1 MKKRNRVSVF
11 KTILLWMLPLCI
23 SFNAAAAVSGTQS
36 DGGEDMD
43 WEDMDWEDMDWE
55 DMDSE
60 PSGDGVAISSEVTL
74 HLVSENERFAFWY
87 DTTGADIYVL
97 DKRSG
102 YMWSNTV
109 SREYYPRTDVSEAIR
124 TVLLQATVA
133 DEEGAGTV
141 IQLCDAV
148 GDQGS
153 IRLTPDYTADGLS
166 LGAELVKF
174 SVSFTVRFTLNEN
187 GLAASIPAGSIRQG
201 EGNRIV
207 SITLMPFFG
216 GARTD
221 RDGYLLIPDGSG
233 ALVRFDNSETKEE
246 RVYSYSLYGQ
256 SEQDIQALVGRDE
269 QDIKKCMLPVFG
281 IRNDTNGFLAAVTD
295 GAESTYLNV
304 VPYGYQCPKMA
315 RCYFTFMYHYTE
327 KLTINS
333 KTIEQIMPQQEL
345 SDRAV
350 QYFLLDT
357 DSTYSDMAAVY
368 RAHLEERGILRNRV
382 SVHPGEVSLDVLM
395 GVKKKGM
402 FFETLVNMTDC
413 AGVRNIVSDLR
424 GNGVDSLELSL
435 QGWNDG
441 GITDYP
447 TPQKVAGKLG
457 GKKEWQTLLREL
469 GEQGVCTYG
478 YNDFFT
484 AYPDSKNVNL
494 RKEVIRDYV
503 GNIHMN
509 LAGTTILVN
518 PRAALDRYLTAALK
532 SGLYPTSGLS
542 LARAGQWLWNSFQS
556 GAESTRAQTVAA
568 IEEAFGKVQDAGV
581 PLQLYGGNQYV
592 LPYADSLREI
602 PDTNSGYYYETVSVP
617 FFQLVV
623 NGYYRY
629 TSVAGNMS
637 YDQSY
642 QKLKWI
648 EYGCLP
654 YYIVTEKSSLELID
668 TEYNRLFSSEYSM
681 WGQTIAAVSREFSD
695 RLGVIDG
702 AIMIRHTI
710 LSDTLSRL
718 EYDNG
723 AVICINYADE
733 AVQVDG
739 RQIEPMDYGVW
750 SRTEGGMTK

>member
-1 MKKRNRVSVF
+1 MKKRSRVSVF
-11 KTILLWMLPLCI
+11 KMMLLLLLPLCI
-23 SFNAAAAVSGTQS
+23 SFSAAAAVSGGQPDS
-36 DGGEDMD
+36 E
-43 WEDMDWEDMDWE
+43 EDMDWEDMDWE
-55 DMDSE
+55 DMDSDSE
-60 PSGDGVAISSEVTL
+60 SSGDNVSISSEVTL
-74 HLVSENERFAFWY
+74 RLVSENERFAFWY
-87 DTTGADIYVL
+87 DTTGADVYVR

-102 YMWSNTV
+102 HLWSNTV
-109 SREYYPRTDVSEAIR
+109 SHDYYLRSDVAEAVK

-153 IRLTPDYTADGLS
+153 IRLTPEYTADGLS
-166 LGAELVKF
+166 LGVELVKF
-174 SVSFTVRFTLNEN
+174 SVSFTVEFTLNEN
-187 GLAASIPAGSIRQG
+187 GLAASIPAESIRQG

-216 GARTD
+216 AARTD
-221 RDGYLLIPDGSG
+221 LDGYLLIPDGSG
-233 ALVRFDNSETKEE
+233 ALVRFDNTETKEE

-256 SEQDIQALVGRDE
+256 SEQDIQALVSRDE
-269 QDIKKCMLPVFG
+269 QDIKNCMLPVFG
-281 IRNDTNGFLAAVTD
+281 VRNDKNGFLAAVTD
-295 GAESTYLNV
+295 GAENTYLNV
-304 VPYGYQCPKMA
+304 VPYGYQCPKLA

-345 SDRAV
+345 SDRTV

-357 DSTYSDMAAVY
+357 DSSYSDMAAVY
-368 RAHLEERGILRNRV
+368 RSYLEERGILQKNI

-402 FFETLVNMTDC
+402 FFETFVDMTDC
-413 AGVRNIVSDLR
+413 DEVRSIVSDLQD
-424 GNGVDSLELSL
+424 NGVRSLELSL
-435 QGWNDG
+435 QGWNSG

-457 GKKEWQTLLREL
+457 GKKQWQTLLEEL
-469 GEQGVCTYG
+469 GEKGIRTYV

-503 GNIHMN
+503 GNIHMD
-509 LAGTTILVN
+509 LTGTTIVVD
-518 PRAALDRYLTAALK
+518 PYVSLDKYLTAARK
-532 SGLYPTSGLS
+532 SGLYPNAGLS
-542 LARAGQWLWNSFQS
+542 LARSGQWLWNSFQS
-556 GAESTRAQTVAA
+556 GKENTRAQTVSAVEA
-568 IEEAFGKVQDAGV
+568 AFGRAREVGI
-581 PLQLYGGNQYV
+581 PLQMYGGNQYV

-602 PDTNSGYYYETVSVP
+602 PDTNSGYYYESVSVP

-623 NGYYRY
+623 NGYFRY

-637 YDQSY
+637 YDSNY

-648 EYGCLP
+648 EYGCQP

-668 TEYNRLFSSEYSM
+668 TEYDRLFSSEYSM

-695 RLGVIDG
+695 RLGAIDG
-702 AIMIRHTI
+702 AVMLRHTI
-710 LSDTLSRL
+710 LSETVSCV

-723 AVICINYADE
+723 AAICINYADE
-733 AVQVDG
+733 PAQVSG
-739 RQIEPMDYGVW
+739 QRIEPMDYCVLQ
-750 SRTEGGMTK
+750 RTEGRITK